1 MFSLL
6 EEDDS
11 AKSSAGL
18 SAKPTSPGGTTITYI
33 SDPGYLAS
41 NEEMAS
47 SMHPRRVV
55 TERRTPMQRQ
65 PRNRHDRLQRI
76 QLIGRV
82 QLAYEQLKET
92 MQRYHDDSPRARA
105 AVAAAKR
112 RLSVLNRALAII
124 ALEVAQQPA

>member
-1 MFSLL
+1 
-6 EEDDS
+6 
-11 AKSSAGL
+11 
-18 SAKPTSPGGTTITYI
+18 
-33 SDPGYLAS
+33 
-41 NEEMAS
+41 
-47 SMHPRRVV
+47 
-55 TERRTPMQRQ
+55 MQRQ

-92 MQRYHDDSPRARA
+92 MQRYHDDSPRARV

-112 RLSVLNRALAII
+112 RLAILNRALAII